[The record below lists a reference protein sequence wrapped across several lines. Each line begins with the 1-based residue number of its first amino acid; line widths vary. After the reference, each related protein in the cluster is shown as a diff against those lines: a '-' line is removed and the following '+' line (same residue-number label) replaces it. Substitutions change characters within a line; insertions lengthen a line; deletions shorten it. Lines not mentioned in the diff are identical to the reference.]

1 MNLDH
6 PKVPDPP
13 AEIVLDEQHLSE
25 ISPTLWRIH
34 WTSGRHPSSWD
45 ALRTVGPIDGMRWDP
60 HSPAGAVPPHGLLP
74 AVSYTATTVYGAFA
88 EVFQRD
94 RQISLD
100 RGRALTAWQPVRPLR
115 LVNLSGSDFGVHN
128 GAAHSLPQVESA
140 RLTQRWAQA
149 LFAQH
154 GERIDGVLH
163 DSTIIGDPVIALFTR
178 AVDSFP
184 EAPAFSRPL
193 DHVDIARFTADVC
206 DRLRWQVL

>member
-1 MNLDH
+1 MTPSH

-13 AEIVLDEQHLSE
+13 AELVLEEQHLVE
-25 ISPTLWRIH
+25 TGPVLWRIH
-34 WTSGRHPSSWD
+34 RTSGRRPSPWD

-60 HSPAGAVPPHGLLP
+60 HSPDGQVPAHGLTP

-94 RQISLD
+94 RQIDLAP
-100 RGRALTAWQPVRPLR
+100 GRALTAWQPVRPLR
-115 LVNLSGSDFGVHN
+115 LVDLSGSDFGVHN

-140 RLTQRWAQA
+140 QLTQQWARA

-154 GERIDGVLH
+154 GDEIDGVLH
-163 DSTIIGDPVIALFTR
+163 DSTIIGDPVVALFTR
-178 AVDSFP
+178 AADSFP

-193 DHVDIARFTADVC
+193 HHVEVARFAVDVC
-206 DRLRWQVL
+206 DRLRWQLL